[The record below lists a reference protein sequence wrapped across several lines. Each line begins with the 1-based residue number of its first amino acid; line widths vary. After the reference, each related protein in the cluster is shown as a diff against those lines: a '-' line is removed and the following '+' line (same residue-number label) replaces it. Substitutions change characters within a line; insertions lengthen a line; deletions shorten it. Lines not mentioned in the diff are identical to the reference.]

1 MDHATNETWAE
12 VQMTPNPLTTMST
25 AVALVACSIIAL
37 ILGIR
42 LARSPQPA
50 SEPLEIT
57 QLYIYPIK
65 GLGGCAVQRAH
76 LGKYGLVGDRTFS
89 LQKVIRDKTDPSKKT
104 YETMF
109 IGYYLYMA
117 LFRASIE
124 HDGRQENATDGE
136 VIVKWHGRGTEHG
149 KSINEANITTTDEIR
164 FALSPST
171 EGLEVI
177 DTSLHVSQ
185 AKAYDMGDELA
196 TWFSERLGVEA
207 RLAYIGDGS
216 RPVLGSLAPNSKAGL
231 QKARLARRLRS
242 FVPFARFPEE
252 RLVFNDLAH
261 YLVVTEESTA
271 EVSSRLEGDL
281 TMDVRKFR
289 PNVVVK
295 GARGPFA
302 EDFWGELTFDGG
314 VQMPLTANCYR
325 CQSITVDYETGK
337 TASDDRGLVW
347 KKLNKDRRVD
357 KGAKYSP
364 VFGRYG
370 YCFGSAVGE
379 TLSVGQ
385 KARISRVNSDR
396 TTFDWPH
403 LTTFGINQK
412 KN

>member
-1 MDHATNETWAE
+1 MDLATNKTWAE

-25 AVALVACSIIAL
+25 AITLVACSIVAL
-37 ILGIR
+37 VVSIR
-42 LARSPQPA
+42 LVRFPQPT
-50 SEPLEIT
+50 SEPLEIS
-57 QLYIYPIK
+57 QLHIYPIK
-65 GLGGCAVQRAH
+65 GLRGCALQRAH
-76 LGKYGLVGDRTFS
+76 VGKYGLVGDRTFS
-89 LQKVIRDKTDPSKKT
+89 LQKVLRDENDPAKKT

-109 IGYYLYMA
+109 IGYYLQMA
-117 LFRASIE
+117 LFQSSVNLG
-124 HDGRQENATDGE
+124 GREENATKGE
-136 VIVKWHGRGTEHG
+136 VVVKWHGRGTEHG
-149 KSINEANITTTDEIR
+149 KSVNEANITTTDEIR

-171 EGLEVI
+171 EGRKVI
-177 DTSLHVSQ
+177 ETTLHASR

-196 TWFSERLGVEA
+196 AWFSARLGFEA
-207 RLAYIGDGS
+207 RLVYIGDGS
-216 RPVLGSLAPNSKAGL
+216 RPVLGSMAPNSRAGL
-231 QKARLARRLRS
+231 RKARLAQRLRS
-242 FVPFARFPEE
+242 FVPFFRFPEE

-271 EVSSRLEGDL
+271 EVSSRLDGDL
-281 TMDVRKFR
+281 TMDVCKFR

-295 GARGPFA
+295 GASGPFV

-337 TASDDRGLVW
+337 TSTDDRGLVW

-385 KARISRVNSDR
+385 RARISHINPTR

-403 LTTFGINQK
+403 LTTFGVSQK
-412 KN
+412 KK